1 VTDISIIIPVY
12 GVAGLLPG
20 CLDSVLTE
28 ADLDIEVIA
37 VDDASPD
44 GCGAILDARA
54 AADTRLRVVHLDRNG
69 GQGAARNLALNMAAG
84 EYVWFVDGDDRV
96 ADGGLQAIAKSLA
109 ACRGQQ
115 ANAGRP
121 WVAAPGASAGG
132 PGTAPGAG
140 TVRPDVLLIDWVG
153 CFPDGRS
160 APNPGAGLLAGVPAD
175 GCTLEQ
181 QPGLIQLTMTSWSKL
196 FRRDFLRGLGVSFAG
211 GIHEDILVTCAALL
225 EASAIGAVD
234 QVCYSYRRDR
244 KGSAL
249 ATTSHAHFG
258 VFTAYE
264 NVFAL
269 LASRD
274 ATGRPVS
281 DRLRAA
287 IFERAIW
294 HYTTV
299 LQTTGPGIGRVG
311 LPGLVPRAERHDF
324 FRRMHDDFQRCRPD
338 SYRHPA
344 GARGAKLRLVERGAY
359 WTYSVLEPLNQ
370 ARVAVRKL
378 AAKTRG

>member
-1 VTDISIIIPVY
+1 MTDISVIIPVY
-12 GVAGLLPG
+12 GVAGYLPG
-20 CLDSVLTE
+20 CLDSVL
-28 ADLDIEVIA
+28 ADAELDIEVIA

-54 AADTRLRVVHLDRNG
+54 AADPRLRVVHLDRNA
-69 GQGAARNLALNMAAG
+69 GQGAARNLALGMAAG

-96 ADGGLQAIAKSLA
+96 ADHALQAIGKSLA
-109 ACRGQQ
+109 A
-115 ANAGRP
+115 
-121 WVAAPGASAGG
+121 SH
-132 PGTAPGAG
+132 
-140 TVRPDVLLIDWVG
+140 PDVLLIDWVA
-153 CFPDGRS
+153 CYPDGRT
-160 APNPGAGLLAGVPAD
+160 APNPAASLLPSVPAG

-181 QPGLIQLTMTSWSKL
+181 QPGLIELSMTSWSKL
-196 FRRDFLRGLGVSFAG
+196 FRRDFLLGLGVSFAD

-225 EASAIGAVD
+225 AAGAIGAID
-234 QVCYSYRRDR
+234 QVCYRYRRDR

-264 NVFAL
+264 SVFAL
-269 LASRD
+269 LARRD
-274 ATGRPVS
+274 AAGRPVS

-311 LPGLVPRAERHDF
+311 LPGLVPRADRHEF
-324 FRRMHDDFQRCRPD
+324 FRRMHEDFQRNRPD

-344 GARGAKLRLVERGAY
+344 GARGAKLRLVEHDAY
-359 WTYSVLEPLNQ
+359 WTYAVLEPLNQ
-370 ARVAVRKL
+370 ARVAARRL
-378 AAKTRG
+378 AGQSRG